1 MWTTLLLL
9 AIAVN
14 FEPTR
19 VALVA
24 IMISGPHPIR
34 QTLTFLT
41 CAFGLGAL
49 VGLLVL
55 FIIDIR
61 SFGSDH
67 FNSSIIQ
74 IGIGTLMMIGAVAIG
89 TNIAGKWRAR
99 SKPDQVIDA
108 NDNQISSDTSP
119 TGLKRV
125 ATRVHGQLHGKK
137 SWFSGAAG
145 LILALPTGEYIA
157 LLALIAVSD
166 VTETVKASALFVFLF
181 VANLGSAIPL
191 VSYLIAPIKT
201 RTAVEGFNNW
211 VLARTR
217 RQVSAVLAAVG
228 LCLIVTGIV

>member
-34 QTLTFLT
+34 QTLTFLL
-41 CAFGLGAL
+41 CAFGLGAA

-55 FIIDIR
+55 FVFDVR
-61 SFGSDH
+61 SFGSSH
-67 FNSSIIQ
+67 FDSSIIQ
-74 IGIGTLMMIGAVAIG
+74 IGIGTAMMVGALVIG
-89 TNIAGKWRAR
+89 TNIAAKWRAR
-99 SKPDQVIDA
+99 RSPVQIADAEDGQVSTDA
-108 NDNQISSDTSP
+108 SP
-119 TGLKRV
+119 KGLKGV

-145 LILALPTGEYIA
+145 LILALPTGEYLA

-166 VTETVKASALFVFLF
+166 VSETVKASALFVFLAI
-181 VANLGSAIPL
+181 ANLGSVIPL
-191 VSYLIAPIKT
+191 VSYFISPVKT
-201 RTAVEGFNNW
+201 RSAVERFKNW

-228 LCLIVTGIV
+228 LCLIVTGIT

>member
-34 QTLTFLT
+34 QTLTFLS

-55 FIIDIR
+55 FVFDVS

-74 IGIGTLMMIGAVAIG
+74 IGIGTLMTIGAVAIG
-89 TNIAGKWRAR
+89 TNVTGKLRAR
-99 SKPDQVIDA
+99 RKPDEIVEVDE
-108 NDNQISSDTSP
+108 DPTSPDPSP

-125 ATRVHGQLHGKK
+125 SARLHGQLHGKK

-145 LILALPTGEYIA
+145 LVLALPTGEYLA
-157 LLALIAVSD
+157 LLALIAVSN
-166 VTETVKASALFVFLF
+166 VTEIVKASALFVFLAI
-181 VANLGSAIPL
+181 ANLGSAIPL
-191 VSYLIAPIKT
+191 VSYLIAPEKT
-201 RTAVEGFNNW
+201 RSVVESFKNW

-228 LCLIVTGIV
+228 LCLIVTGIL